1 MAVTTRRRRLGDLY
15 ILGKELTISDGRG
28 DAVTIWL
35 NKLND
40 VDRDSVL
47 RRANAAKARYLIEA
61 RDEQSELYQAAW
73 AQILDF
79 EDRRALV
86 SVIIA
91 DEVIKFRRSVE
102 AELGDDKETWGK
114 DGYLQGLVD
123 AWFGDDTNEGLK
135 SIHIDQPDDPEVV
148 RVLNELNRFSEEV
161 TSRVAMEADRLE
173 ADWVAIDEEK
183 LSREATH
190 HILKRRSE
198 EVFVAEFERQQLFY
212 VIRDIDD
219 HKKRYF
225 GTMQEIDDLAERV
238 RNELMAGYS
247 LLVVDSDEAK
257 DSPAIRD
264 SSSSSES
271 PAPETT
277 SKASGLEAASA

>member
-1 MAVTTRRRRLGDLY
+1 MTTRRRRLGDLY
-15 ILGKELTISDGRG
+15 VLGRDVTISDGRG

-35 NKLND
+35 NKLNE
-40 VDRDSVL
+40 VDRDAVL

-61 RDEQSELYQAAW
+61 RNEQSELYQAAW

-79 EDRRALV
+79 DDRRALV

-123 AWFGDDTNEGLK
+123 AWFGDTTNEGLK
-135 SIHIDQPDDPEVV
+135 SIHIDQPEDPEVV
-148 RVLNELNRFSEEV
+148 RVLDELNRFSEEV
-161 TSRVAMEADRLE
+161 TARVSMEADRLE

-212 VIRDIDD
+212 VTREVDD

-225 GTMQEIDDLAERV
+225 GTIQEIDDLAERV
-238 RNELMAGYS
+238 RNELMAAYS

-257 DSPAIRD
+257 DSPAIQD

-277 SKASGLEAASA
+277 PEASGLEAASA